1 MADFAVRFRTR
12 YAWRGGRQHLAELAL
27 AMQAD
32 AKGRQV
38 QVNRRW
44 AAERLAAIGG
54 DANATD
60 RAETFLAEE
69 EVDSGIVVR
78 RGHQLKFWHLTFQEY
93 LAAQA
98 LAGKQDDERARLL
111 LAAERYQLRRF
122 TGRNGGRRSC
132 SSPACCAC
140 RVKTR

>member
-1 MADFAVRFRTR
+1 
-12 YAWRGGRQHLAELAL
+12 
-27 AMQAD
+27 MQAD

-44 AAERLAAIGG
+44 AAERLAARFGG

-78 RGHQLKFWHLTFQEY
+78 RGHQLKFSPVTQVR
-93 LAAQA
+93 AQDQ
-98 LAGKQDDERARLL
+98 AGM
-111 LAAERYQLRRF
+111 
-122 TGRNGGRRSC
+122 T
-132 SSPACCAC
+132 
-140 RVKTR
+140 